1 MQNLNKPKNALLQW
15 FLADTAPQP
24 GNGLTCGNIV
34 SKTIDAFRQ
43 ADKELS
49 ADQIEALMRMHP
61 DRHEVLQQCAAVIA
75 RNNTKIDAEF
85 HTKET
90 LLFKKYLQAL
100 VRAEQEKL
108 L

>member
-1 MQNLNKPKNALLQW
+1 MQNLNKPKNLLLQW
-15 FLADTAPQP
+15 FLADTADQP

-43 ADKELS
+43 ADEELS
-49 ADQIEALMRMHP
+49 VNQIEAMMRMHP

-75 RNNTKIDAEF
+75 RNKTKSDAEF
-85 HTKET
+85 HAKET
-90 LLFKKYLQAL
+90 KLFKKYLQTL
-100 VRAEQEKL
+100 VEAQQEKL